1 MNTPSSFARLLVH
14 LEMRRNRLRAVTRAA
29 RRFGDLVP
37 LHWRALR
44 IFLVSHPDHI
54 RRILEERVDDY
65 PAVAARSAPLLR
77 RLLGE
82 GLAMIEGERW
92 RRDRDLMMPAFH
104 RERLAGMADGMIAAT
119 ETMLERWR
127 ERARRGEPVD
137 LALEAR
143 RLTMDVALRSL
154 FGPGFEGGPEAEAVG
169 RAWYTV
175 TDVLRRKPMAN
186 RLRNLKGQEREIAA
200 AFDTLDGTV
209 RRLTDERRRDGVD
222 HGDILSMLLLARDE
236 SGQGL
241 SDREIRDEVMNILFG
256 AYDTT
261 TTTLVWSWVLLCR
274 HPDQDERLRAEVD
287 QVLGG
292 RPPGFADAARLV
304 HTRQVF
310 QETLRL
316 YPPAWLYG
324 RTAAAADELGGHAVP
339 RGSAMLLCPY
349 LTHRHP
355 DFWERPETFEP
366 DRFSPERVAS
376 RPRFA
381 YLPFGRG
388 PRLCIA
394 NNFALLEGQVVL
406 ARTAQAFR
414 MRLLTPP
421 PDPEQAG
428 NVRPEAGITVRLEPA
443 AT

>member
-1 MNTPSSFARLLVH
+1 
-14 LEMRRNRLRAVTRAA
+14 MRRNRLRAVTRAA

-44 IFLVSHPDHI
+44 IFLVSHPDHV

-65 PAVAARSAPLLR
+65 PAVAGRSAPLLR

-104 RERLAGMADGMIAAT
+104 RERLAGMAGEMVAAT
-119 ETMLERWR
+119 ESMLERWR
-127 ERARRGEPVD
+127 GHARSGEPVD

-143 RLTMDVALRSL
+143 RLTMEIALRSL
-154 FGPGFEGGPEAEAVG
+154 FGPGIEAEGAGAAVG

-175 TDVLRRKPMAN
+175 TDVLRRKPLAN
-186 RLRNLKGQEREIAA
+186 RLRGLAGQERELQA
-200 AFDTLDGTV
+200 AFETLDGTV
-209 RRLTDERRRDGVD
+209 LRLATERRREGTD
-222 HGDILSMLLLARDE
+222 HGDILSMLLLSRDE

-241 SDREIRDEVMNILFG
+241 SDREVRDEVMNILFG

-261 TTTLVWSWVLLCR
+261 TTTVVWSWVLLCR
-274 HPDQDERLRAEVD
+274 HPNEDERLRDEVA
-287 QVLGG
+287 QVLDG
-292 RPPGFADAARLV
+292 RPPTFADAARLV
-304 HTRQVF
+304 RTREVL

-324 RTAAAADELGGHAVP
+324 RTAAAADELGGQAVP

-355 DFWERPETFEP
+355 DFWERPEAFEP

-406 ARTAQAFR
+406 AMTAQAFR
-414 MRLLTPP
+414 MQLLTPP
-421 PDPEQAG
+421 PTPEQAG
-428 NVRPEAGITVRLEPA
+428 NVRPEAGITVRLREPERP
-443 AT
+443 